1 MKAILRF
8 DLDDAEDRAAHLR
21 CVKALDMGLALSDIT
36 EIRRKYKHIEVSDE
50 RWEGME
56 EIFKHIQDIL
66 EDHDINIDSL
76 IQ

>member
-36 EIRRKYKHIEVSDE
+36 EIRRKYKYVEVPE
-50 RWEGME
+50 EKWEGME
-56 EIFKHIQDIL
+56 EVFKHIQDIL
-66 EDHDINIDSL
+66 ENHDINIDSL